1 MAQIFHRSTNT
12 LSRVSIFGGVFI
24 LAAVVGVAMKVDRS
38 PLNTRATLTIHQPVP
53 FSHEHHVS
61 GLGIDCRYCHT
72 SVEKAAF
79 AGIPPVQTC
88 YNCHSQIW
96 TNAALLAPVRDGV
109 ARNEPIRWARVH
121 DLPDYV
127 YFNHSIHVAKGI
139 GCVSCHGRIDKMQL
153 TYQHA
158 TLQMEWCI
166 DCHRNPAQHIRP
178 KSEIYNFDWVAP
190 AESGGQ
196 KVLGPQ
202 LLAEYKVLDTATLTS
217 CSTCHR

>member
-1 MAQIFHRSTNT
+1 
-12 LSRVSIFGGVFI
+12 
-24 LAAVVGVAMKVDRS
+24 
-38 PLNTRATLTIHQPVP
+38 
-53 FSHEHHVS
+53 
-61 GLGIDCRYCHT
+61 
-72 SVEKAAF
+72 
-79 AGIPPVQTC
+79 
-88 YNCHSQIW
+88 
-96 TNAALLAPVRDGV
+96 VRDGV